1 MFRCKLPLPSLKWIW
16 RHCTPSAFNLA
27 KDLAKI
33 SFAFVLFHSLR
44 KQSTFRDA
52 TTGIPAKWHLR
63 LNRAQKFR
71 TFDALLARAWWCF
84 WLVSDLFH
92 PIRSTTDLLVV
103 MRHQYGVFALVSQ
116 TSFPEETSQWWR
128 REISALFSVYLM
140 SSTTLLEPGWDL
152 RPLRSCLPFWSVGS
166 VVNSYVT
173 FRIFTIFLKSSIS
186 LLRFREDHTLNIV
199 WLAPLK

>member
-1 MFRCKLPLPSLKWIW
+1 MSSPQLCPWLPLPGWYGCAHAWGTGQAVVWSMSVSLALKSVQIEGSYKSYVFFHSRTKTIPMFSCKLPLTSLKWIW
-16 RHCTPSAFNLA
+16 RHCTPSAFTLA

-33 SFAFVLFHSLR
+33 SSAFVLSHSLR
-44 KQSTFRDA
+44 KQSTFGDA

-116 TSFPEETSQWWR
+116 TSFPEETSGGVAKFR
-128 REISALFSVYLM
+128 L
-140 SSTTLLEPGWDL
+140 SSQ
-152 RPLRSCLPFWSVGS
+152 
-166 VVNSYVT
+166 
-173 FRIFTIFLKSSIS
+173 SI
-186 LLRFREDHTLNIV
+186 
-199 WLAPLK
+199 

>member
-1 MFRCKLPLPSLKWIW
+1 MAVRMREVLARPWVGVCLCHLLLSLSKLKEVTSFFHSRTKTIPMFRCKLPLTSLKWIW
-16 RHCTPSAFNLA
+16 RHCTPSAFTLA

-33 SFAFVLFHSLR
+33 SSAFVLFHSLR
-44 KQSTFRDA
+44 KQSTFGDA

-103 MRHQYGVFALVSQ
+103 MRHQYGVSALVSQ
-116 TSFPEETSQWWR
+116 TSFREETSGGVAKFR
-128 REISALFSVYLM
+128 L
-140 SSTTLLEPGWDL
+140 SSQ
-152 RPLRSCLPFWSVGS
+152 
-166 VVNSYVT
+166 
-173 FRIFTIFLKSSIS
+173 SI
-186 LLRFREDHTLNIV
+186 
-199 WLAPLK
+199 